1 MIIKIAQ
8 ADQER
13 KDAFQTRH
21 TVFIQE
27 QKVPPDEEMD
37 HFDDNA
43 IHFIGYEDGQS
54 IAASRLRF
62 IDHCG
67 KLERICVLLPY
78 RGKSYGR
85 QLIEAMEKEIL
96 IHGFVKAKLN
106 SQSHA
111 TEFYEK
117 LGYKI
122 ISEEFMDAG
131 IPHVTMTKNLG

>member
-37 HFDDNA
+37 HFDDNS
-43 IHFIGYEDGQS
+43 IHFIGYKDGQP

-62 IDHCG
+62 IEHSG
-67 KLERICVLLPY
+67 KLERICVLPSY

-96 IHGFVKAKLN
+96 NHDFVKAKLN

-131 IPHVTMTKNLG
+131 IPHVTMTKKLS